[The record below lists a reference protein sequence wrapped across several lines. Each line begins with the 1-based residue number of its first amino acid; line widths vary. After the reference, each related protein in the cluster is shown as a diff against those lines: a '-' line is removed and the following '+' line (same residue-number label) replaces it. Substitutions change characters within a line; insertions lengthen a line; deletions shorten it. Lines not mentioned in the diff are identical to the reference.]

1 MDDLEG
7 IPIEVCP
14 KCKKRLHINGKWC
27 PCEDKNTDV
36 TDEESLSHWVE
47 SIKAQERKQN
57 AAEIDHL
64 KATIEN
70 LEMSAKSFAD
80 SSVDLVARKR
90 EQYGDLPSEV
100 LITLRHARTFITS
113 RQKMHKAGVELH
125 DDLIN
130 RIKKDSKRKP

>member
-1 MDDLEG
+1 MDKFAEW
-7 IPIEVCP
+7 I
-14 KCKKRLHINGKWC
+14 KKKW
-27 PCEDKNTDV
+27 PNR
-36 TDEESLSHWVE
+36 SGQS
-47 SIKAQERKQN
+47 
-57 AAEIDHL
+57 AAEIADDFPFTCEAWRESAKQKDAEIDGL

-70 LEMSAKSFAD
+70 LEMSVKSFAD

-113 RQKMHKAGVELH
+113 RQQMHKAGVKLH

-130 RIKKDSKRKP
+130 RIEKDSNERT